1 MRGPRIS
8 HSRGI
13 DLHAFRADP
22 HNAMTSDVWPTDPIA
37 AAALVALVVD
47 DIHDLN
53 DGDRDALLDDFLRV
67 AWPSSRG
74 QRQ

>member
-1 MRGPRIS
+1 
-8 HSRGI
+8 
-13 DLHAFRADP
+13 
-22 HNAMTSDVWPTDPIA
+22 MTSDVWPTDPIA

-47 DIHDLN
+47 DIHDLT

-67 AWPSSRG
+67 AWPSPRG